1 MNLAA
6 RYARRNPMPNA
17 ETSEGEGSLVVVT
30 ARRIREGLIAG
41 DLPPGRKL
49 SEAGLAAQLGVSRNT
64 LREVFRLLTSQR
76 LLTYI
81 PNRGVFVAAPQEAAV
96 IDIYRVRMVIQKGA
110 IAATSP
116 GHPALA
122 RMREISNRS
131 QEAGKKGNWTL
142 VGTLNLEFHRAMVE
156 LCESERLSACFELVL
171 AELRLV
177 FGQVEDT
184 AHLHAPFIELNAAL
198 LSALETGQL
207 AEASAQLDSYLI
219 KSERS
224 VLAVMSRIRR

>member
-1 MNLAA
+1 
-6 RYARRNPMPNA
+6 MPHA
-17 ETSEGEGSLVVVT
+17 KTSEDEGSLVVVT
-30 ARRIREGLIAG
+30 ARRIRDKLIAG
-41 DLPPGRKL
+41 DLPSGRKL
-49 SEAGLAAQLGVSRNT
+49 SEAGLAGELGVSRNT

-81 PNRGVFVAAPQEAAV
+81 PNRGVFVAAPHEGAV

-110 IAATSP
+110 LASATP

-131 QEAGKKGNWTL
+131 HGAAEREDWTE
-142 VGTLNLEFHRAMVE
+142 VGTLNLAFHRAMVE

-177 FGQVEDT
+177 FGQVDDT
-184 AHLHAPFIELNAAL
+184 AHLHAPFVELNAAM
-198 LSALETGQL
+198 LSALERGQI
-207 AEASAQLDSYLI
+207 AEASAQLESYLI